1 MSKLNHRKSTSYE
14 IRIKEGINPRWSGWF
29 EEFNVQ
35 RLGNGQTMLSGPIVD
50 QAALH
55 GLLGKI
61 RDLNLTLLSVT
72 QIQPPQNQDE

>member
-1 MSKLNHRKSTSYE
+1 MSKLNRRKPTSYE
-14 IRIKEGINPRWSGWF
+14 IRIKEHIHPRWSGWF
-29 EEFNVQ
+29 EECNVQ
-35 RLGNGQTMLSGPIVD
+35 RLENGQTILSGLVVD

-72 QIQPPQNQDE
+72 QIEPPQNRDE